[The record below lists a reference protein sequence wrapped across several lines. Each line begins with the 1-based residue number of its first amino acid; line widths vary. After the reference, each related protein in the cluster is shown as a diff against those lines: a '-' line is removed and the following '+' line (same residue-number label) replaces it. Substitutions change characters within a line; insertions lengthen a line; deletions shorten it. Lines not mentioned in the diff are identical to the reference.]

1 MPGRTTVRLLVP
13 FAVVLATTCG
23 QQQAPAQPP
32 EQFMALGESAL
43 EWTRLFVE
51 LGPRPAG
58 STTSAMQADL
68 IEKKLSE
75 LSCEVESDR
84 FVSPTPFGALRM
96 RNIIAR
102 FGRPSSTERATVISG
117 HYDTLRQPGFVG
129 ANDGGSSAGLL
140 MALAERIDRTGSRP
154 VWLVFFDGEEAV
166 REWRDGDH
174 TYGSRRLAARWAAD
188 GTTERVRYL
197 INVDMIGDANLDLV
211 YEGNS
216 DAELRET
223 VWAIATGLG
232 YSAEFTRRLG
242 YIEDDHIPFMKAGV
256 RSLNLIDFNYGP
268 GNGYWHTSADT
279 IDKLDAR
286 SFAVVLHVLDRLITQ
301 VLGD

>member
-1 MPGRTTVRLLVP
+1 MHCRITVRLLAP
-13 FAVVLATTCG
+13 IAIVLATTCG

-43 EWTRLFVE
+43 EWTRRFVE

-58 STTSAMQADL
+58 SSTSAVQADL
-68 IEKKLSE
+68 IEKRLSE

-84 FVSPTPFGALRM
+84 FVAPTPVGALSM

-102 FGRPSSTERATVISG
+102 FGRPSSTERAIVISG
-117 HYDTLRQPGFVG
+117 HYDTLRQTGFVG

-140 MALAERIDRTGSRP
+140 MALAERIDRSGARP

-174 TYGSRRLAARWAAD
+174 TYGSRRLAARWTAD
-188 GTTERVRYL
+188 GTAERVL
-197 INVDMIGDANLDLV
+197 FLVNVDMIGDANLDLI

-216 DAELRET
+216 DAELREI
-223 VWAIATGLG
+223 VWGIATGLG
-232 YSAEFTRRLG
+232 YSKEFTRRVG
-242 YIEDDHIPFMKAGV
+242 YVEDDHIPFLRTGV

-268 GNGYWHTSADT
+268 GNRYWHTSADT

-286 SFAVVLHVLDRLITQ
+286 SFAVVLHVLDRLLSQ
-301 VLGD
+301 VLGE